1 MPRVKTV
8 GTVSINVISYLVAYF
23 LLNSLEGELKTLTRK
38 KSKGTELSVFKG
50 REAKLNRAILQTLFR
65 QSPQIIYDITKAI
78 QKQRGF
84 RRTKYTNVS
93 RRVKALEQQGY
104 LEKAGS
110 RETQPGSQGKLYQPT
125 TRAQVVFLMNQVDP
139 EIFVKEADEDALIAE
154 LITLFLFLE
163 KTINKTKRK
172 NDEKMV

>member
-1 MPRVKTV
+1 M
-8 GTVSINVISYLVAYF
+8 A
-23 LLNSLEGELKTLTRK
+23 RK

-50 REAKLNRAILQTLFR
+50 REAKLNRAIFQILFR

-110 RETQPGSQGKLYQPT
+110 RETQPGSQGNLYQPT
-125 TRAQVVFLMNQVDP
+125 TRAHVAFFFNRVSPDKF
-139 EIFVKEADEDALIAE
+139 IKEADEETLMAE
-154 LITLFLFLE
+154 LATLTLFFEKAAE
-163 KTINKTKRK
+163 KTSRK
-172 NDEKMV
+172 QTISQNGLGDQD